1 VTTYDLLKTL
11 VVGLVLP
18 PGGPLLIALVGLLLV
33 GRRRRLGVSLT
44 AAGLGLLL
52 VLSLPVVAV
61 RLVASFSATRPIDI
75 GAARQAGAIIV
86 PGAGIR
92 RAVEYGGETL
102 NRLSIERARYGAR
115 LARELGLPILVTGG
129 RHRDAVRTEAELLA
143 DLLQAEFG
151 VPVRWSESRSR
162 NTAENARYSAQIL
175 LPAGIRRVVLV
186 VHAFDVPRAVREY
199 EAAGFEVIPAPTL
212 IPDDRNHGLR
222 SFFPHADALAT
233 SSLVAYEA
241 LGLLVRRLG
250 F

>member
-1 VTTYDLLKTL
+1 MTAYDLLKTF
-11 VVGLVLP
+11 VVGFVLP
-18 PGGPLLIALVGLLLV
+18 PGGPLLIALVGLLLI
-33 GRRRRLGVSLT
+33 GRRRRLGVALIT
-44 AAGLGLLL
+44 AGLGLLI

-61 RLVASFSATRPIDI
+61 RLVASFSATQPVDMS
-75 GAARQAGAIIV
+75 AARQAGAIVV
-86 PGAGIR
+86 PGGGIR

-129 RHRDAVRTEAELLA
+129 RHRDAERTEAELLA
-143 DLLQAEFG
+143 ELLQTEFM

-162 NTAENARYSAQIL
+162 NTAENARYTAQIL
-175 LPAGIRRVVLV
+175 LPAGLKRIVLV
-186 VHAFDVPRAVREY
+186 VHAFDVPRALREY

-222 SFFPHADALAT
+222 SFVPHADALAT

-241 LGLLVRRLG
+241 LGLLARRLG